1 MRLAPPSHR
10 AVRVVLAALLV
21 GAACSNP
28 TESSRPA
35 YEARPGILPADG
47 PGTIGSVV
55 VADSVSVGSPLAV
68 TVTTQG
74 GGCTR
79 RGRTEVR
86 AASALVAEVL
96 PYDSVPSPDSRGY
109 VCTADIRG
117 LEHAAVV
124 QFAVRGRATVRV
136 RGRSGG
142 PAGADREVVVERG
155 VTVY

>member
-1 MRLAPPSHR
+1 MRLASRSHR
-10 AVRVVLAALLV
+10 VVRVVLAALV

-28 TESSRPA
+28 TESLRPA
-35 YEARPGILPADG
+35 YEARPGILSADG
-47 PGTIGSVV
+47 PGAIGSVV
-55 VADSVSVGSPLAV
+55 VADSVRVGSPLAV
-68 TVTTQG
+68 VVTTQG

-86 AASALVAEVL
+86 AASALVAEVV
-96 PYDSVPSPDSRGY
+96 PYDSVPSPDSQGY
-109 VCTADIRG
+109 VCTADVRG

-124 QFAVRGRATVRV
+124 QFAARGRATVRV
-136 RGRSGG
+136 RGRTGG